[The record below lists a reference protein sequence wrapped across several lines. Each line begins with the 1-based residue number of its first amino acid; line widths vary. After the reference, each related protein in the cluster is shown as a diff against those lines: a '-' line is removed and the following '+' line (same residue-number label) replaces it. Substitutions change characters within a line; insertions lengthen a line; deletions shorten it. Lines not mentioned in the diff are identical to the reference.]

1 MDFSFDIEFVK
12 NPCFILSSKI
22 NVDNFP
28 DVNNSFMRVLEII
41 FQSTVLDFLFLM
53 GMVGRP
59 KQVR

>member
-28 DVNNSFMRVLEII
+28 DVNNSFIAGPRDYFSVNCSR
-41 FQSTVLDFLFLM
+41 FFVFN
-53 GMVGRP
+53 GHGR
-59 KQVR
+59 KT